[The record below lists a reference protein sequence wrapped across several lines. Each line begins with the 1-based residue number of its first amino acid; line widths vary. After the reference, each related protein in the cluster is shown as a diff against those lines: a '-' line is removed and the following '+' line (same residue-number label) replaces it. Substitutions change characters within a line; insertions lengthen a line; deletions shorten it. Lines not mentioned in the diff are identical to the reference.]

1 MPQIPRTAICG
12 LVVCLLSGCLGTTPH
27 AQLRTVAVPDPFVK
41 NSLGSFTDTTNL
53 TDKAL
58 AQKVG
63 ERIVERYNEFDLG
76 IVEFDDQGKLWNKD
90 QLDALDN
97 LANDPDAI
105 RNGAMILVFVHGWQE
120 NADVANPTVDRF
132 RHMLYRWNLDEGPDG
147 RRIIGVYVGWRGQS
161 QRLPF
166 LKYLTFWTRKKA
178 AHKIGR
184 GDMDELLV
192 HLDEL
197 KHRLT
202 NDKTT
207 AKPNGTRLV
216 VIGHSFGGA
225 IVFSALDNILKKST
239 MASVLPFER
248 NETNTVGV
256 ITAGNIDLVV
266 LLNPAFETL
275 LYSGLAEATMNC
287 TNFNPSQTTVL
298 MTIGAENDQ
307 ATGTSF
313 PMGQFFPTLLQN
325 FNPKTDERVMNRT
338 ALGHYTR
345 YFDYELSSNTATNSD
360 DATASDTKHQKMPI
374 TRRTKADF
382 QAAARSST
390 NGIASSLSTL
400 AGSHWKLMPY
410 LGKPEPPLHTP
421 FLVISATPDIVN
433 NHTGIWKPALIEFLR
448 DFIGVH
454 DASKSD
460 IEKTQPAPKP

>member
-1 MPQIPRTAICG
+1 MLPAPPIVICG
-12 LVVCLLSGCLGTTPH
+12 LAVCLLSGCLGTTPH
-27 AQLRTVAVPDPFVK
+27 AQLRTIVVADPFGK
-41 NSLGSFTDTTNL
+41 DSLGSFTDTTNL
-53 TDKAL
+53 IDKAL
-58 AQKVG
+58 AHNIG
-63 ERIVERYNEFDLG
+63 ERIVERYKEFDLDV
-76 IVEFDDQGKLWNKD
+76 VEFDDQGKLWNKD

-97 LANDPDAI
+97 LANDPEAI

-147 RRIIGVYVGWRGQS
+147 RRIIGIYVGWRGQS

-202 NDKTT
+202 NAKTT

-307 ATGTSF
+307 ATAASF

-325 FNPKTDERVMNRT
+325 FKIGSDERVMNRT

-345 YFDYELSSNTATNSD
+345 YFDYQLSGNSATNSD
-360 DATASDTKHQKMPI
+360 DATASDTKRQRMPM

-382 QAAARSST
+382 QAAARVST
-390 NGIASSLSTL
+390 KGIATSLSSL
-400 AGSHWKLMPY
+400 AGSHWKLVPY
-410 LGKPEPPLHTP
+410 PGKPEPALHAP

-454 DASKSD
+454 DARKAD
-460 IEKTQPAPKP
+460 IEKNQPPLKP